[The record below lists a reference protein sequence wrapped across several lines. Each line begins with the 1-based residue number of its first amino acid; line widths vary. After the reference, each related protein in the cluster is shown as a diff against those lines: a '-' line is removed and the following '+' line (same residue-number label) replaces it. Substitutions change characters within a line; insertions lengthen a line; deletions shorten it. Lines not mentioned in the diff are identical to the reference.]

1 MFFDDLVGERMNSD
15 EKLVREFWYC
25 PNLLVLIIITSKSLR
40 FGFPNILFS
49 NTGLVIWMYVCMVLT
64 IIASKSLRFRCFPIF
79 YFSTLVLLY
88 IYVCMY
94 IVLVFYHQK
103 ILICILLFVLLFFWV
118 FLKIFIWFFFFYQ
131 FMCCPFFIK
140 YFWIYDILIL
150 KCT

>member
-15 EKLVREFWYC
+15 EKLVSEFWYC
-25 PNLLVLIIITSKSLR
+25 PNLPVLIIITSKSLR

-88 IYVCMY
+88 ICMY
-94 IVLVFYHQK
+94 VYCFSFLPSENFNMYI
-103 ILICILLFVLLFFWV
+103 IIVLLFFWV
-118 FLKIFIWFFFFYQ
+118 FLKIFIWFFFYQ